1 MRVQLLHLQIQYFTN
16 LTRWR
21 EEREENHLYLR
32 GIAPSREAES

>member
-21 EEREENHLYLR
+21 EEREETIFTF